1 MLEPRAAH
9 WAVPHKD
16 QLLPSKPSPGEGSI
30 QKKPEIP
37 KHPFHDRNKS
47 FLSLISHVPREM
59 VLLAPAL
66 QIKEERLELVLPWL
80 HTSLGSAA
88 LSQQNLGSMAW
99 GIKGRKAQVSVG
111 AQPGTFTAFGIG
123 LKSCFAF

>member
-1 MLEPRAAH
+1 MLP
-9 WAVPHKD
+9 KD

-30 QKKPEIP
+30 QKKPEIS
-37 KHPFHDRNKS
+37 KHLLHDRYKS
-47 FLSLISHVPREM
+47 FLSLIPHMSREIM
-59 VLLAPAL
+59 LLAPAL

-80 HTSLGSAA
+80 LTSLGSAA

-99 GIKGRKAQVSVG
+99 GIEGRKAQVSVG
-111 AQPGTFTAFGIG
+111 AQPGTFTAFGIV